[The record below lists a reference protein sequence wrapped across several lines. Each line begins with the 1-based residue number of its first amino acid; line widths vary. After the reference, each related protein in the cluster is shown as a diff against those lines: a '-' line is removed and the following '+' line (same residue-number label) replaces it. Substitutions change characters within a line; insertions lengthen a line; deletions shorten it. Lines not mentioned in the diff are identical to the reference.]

1 MRSFQIAA
9 LSAALFFGC
18 GDDDG
23 GENPPSDASTDA
35 SKGRVD
41 AAVDSSIDSS
51 IDAAKPDAASS
62 DASAPVSGATATL
75 ASKNSSNVTGT
86 ATFTKVNGVV
96 TLTLSISGAAPG
108 KHGTHIHAKGN
119 CDPADASG
127 AGGHWD
133 PTMHNHGS
141 GAPDASASSH
151 LGDLGNIT
159 IAGDGKGTLTI
170 SKPEWTLG
178 GGATT
183 DVVGHAVVFHANQD
197 DLITNMGDAG
207 PGNSGGRLACGVI
220 TAN

>member
-9 LSAALFFGC
+9 LSAALLLGC

-35 SKGRVD
+35 GKGSVD
-41 AAVDSSIDSS
+41 AAVDSS

-62 DASAPVSGATATL
+62 DASAAVSGATATL
-75 ASKNSSNVTGT
+75 ASKSSSNVTGT

-96 TLTLSISGAAPG
+96 TLTLSISGATPG
-108 KHGTHIHAKGN
+108 KHGTHIHVNGN
-119 CDPADASG
+119 CEPVDASG
-127 AGGHWD
+127 AGGHWNPD
-133 PTMHNHGS
+133 MRNHGS

-159 IAGDGKGTLTI
+159 IAGDGKGTLTVA
-170 SKPEWTLG
+170 KPEWTLG